1 MALLKLKEIKMQY
14 KASDFLLD
22 IPKLEIKENEF
33 FGLIGESGCGK
44 TSLLRTIG
52 GLESLSQGQIILG
65 EDDISKLK
73 AEDRNMSMVF
83 QESLL
88 FPHMTIIDNVAF
100 PLKIRGVSKSD
111 RYEKAKTYL
120 DKVGLKGF
128 ENRYPTQL
136 SGGQQQR
143 VSIARALIHEPQII
157 LMDEPFSAL
166 DPELRD
172 EMRHL
177 VKDLQAN
184 LSLTVIF
191 VTHQLDEAALL
202 FDRVAMISEGKI
214 VQEGSPSDIYKEPK
228 TIEVAKFFGFK
239 NIYPLIKVNN
249 TTEISGTKL
258 SLSHVNDKAHC
269 VLIPNHALSRIKHAN
284 TCIEARGRVK
294 DKNFVH
300 GMIHFRIEI
309 ENQTLHYYESM
320 SSEKP
325 IQVGDQ
331 FSLYIAPEKLTFF
344 ED

>member
-1 MALLKLKEIKMQY
+1 ALLKLKEIKMQY

-202 FDRVAMISEGKI
+202 FDRVAMI
-214 VQEGSPSDIYKEPK
+214 
-228 TIEVAKFFGFK
+228 
-239 NIYPLIKVNN
+239 
-249 TTEISGTKL
+249 
-258 SLSHVNDKAHC
+258 
-269 VLIPNHALSRIKHAN
+269 
-284 TCIEARGRVK
+284 
-294 DKNFVH
+294 
-300 GMIHFRIEI
+300 
-309 ENQTLHYYESM
+309 
-320 SSEKP
+320 
-325 IQVGDQ
+325 
-331 FSLYIAPEKLTFF
+331 
-344 ED
+344 